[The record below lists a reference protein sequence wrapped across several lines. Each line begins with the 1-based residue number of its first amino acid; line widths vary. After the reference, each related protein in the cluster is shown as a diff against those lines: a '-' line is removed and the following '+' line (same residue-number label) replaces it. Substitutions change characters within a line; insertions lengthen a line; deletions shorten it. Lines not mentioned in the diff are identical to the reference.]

1 MFVGS
6 HRIKLLPIFC
16 GKKKLKL
23 RQMETLG
30 GKLRNERELRGLSL
44 DELAASTR
52 IQKKFLQALEEGRFD
67 ALQAPVFVVGFIR
80 TYAAAL
86 GLNPN
91 PLVAEYEALRQTL
104 KPAAPPRVLAR
115 RRAKSEWLPLMIGS
129 AVVLVMLAAAIPLL
143 KSSKPAVNKPA
154 PATDDENLAPNQ
166 PAVGKEDGKTGPSP
180 EGSPAQATTPPLPEP
195 QTTMDKERAAK
206 SVQPSEEKAAP
217 TPEIGNE
224 PRQAKERVRLQPAPA
239 TAPASPPRQN
249 PARQTYAY
257 HIALS
262 AKDEDVWIYAVVD
275 DADVRDMYIRAGKT
289 VVIQGNKSFS
299 LTTGN
304 PLHLTVKVNGKLTRI
319 PGALANKVIRNWLL
333 PLDGR

>member
-1 MFVGS
+1 
-6 HRIKLLPIFC
+6 LPIFC

-23 RQMETLG
+23 PEMETLG

-80 TYAAAL
+80 TYADAL

-104 KPAAPPRVLAR
+104 NPATPPRVLAR
-115 RRAKSEWLPLMIGS
+115 RRDKSEWLPLTIGS
-129 AVVLVMLAAAIPLL
+129 AVVLVILLAAIPLL
-143 KSSKPAVNKPA
+143 KSSKPTVNKPA
-154 PATDDENLAPNQ
+154 PAVDDETLARNQ
-166 PAVGKEDGKTGPSP
+166 PAAGKDDGKTGPSP
-180 EGSPAQATTPPLPEP
+180 ESAPAQATTPPLPEP
-195 QTTMDKERAAK
+195 QTTEEKVRAEK

-217 TPEIGNE
+217 APEIAKE
-224 PRQAKERVRLQPAPA
+224 PQQPKERVRSQPTPAPA
-239 TAPASPPRQN
+239 PISSPRQN
-249 PARQTYAY
+249 PVGQTYAY

-262 AKDEDVWIYAVVD
+262 AKNEDVWIYAVVD
-275 DADVRDMYIRAGKT
+275 DTDVRDMYIRAGKS

-304 PLHLTVKVNGKLTRI
+304 PLHLAVKVNGKPTPI